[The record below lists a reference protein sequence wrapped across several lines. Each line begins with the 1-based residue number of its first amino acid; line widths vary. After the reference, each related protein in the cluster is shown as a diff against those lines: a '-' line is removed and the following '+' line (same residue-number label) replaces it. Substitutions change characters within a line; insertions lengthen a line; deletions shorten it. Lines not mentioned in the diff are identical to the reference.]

1 MGVLIQAVIMK
12 HQVLPWEMRKKMGIW
27 EIQLIQVGAS
37 CFGYVCKRINDK
49 INCFS
54 CPERGK
60 IIYGNSWDQVFLR
73 DQGSKFTAILG
84 SGIKKLGQKTGS
96 V

>member
-1 MGVLIQAVIMK
+1 MGVLIQAVIVK
-12 HQVLPWEMRKKMGIW
+12 HQVLPWDMRKKIGIW
-27 EIQLIQVGAS
+27 EIQLIQVGAL

-60 IIYGNSWDQVFLR
+60 IRWGNRGIKYFYGIRDRNLQQFW
-73 DQGSKFTAILG
+73 DQGSKN
-84 SGIKKLGQKTGS
+84 
-96 V
+96 